1 MVKFKKNKA
10 NLLHNSTLKTNMQN
24 LTHFRTCNLCEAM
37 CGLEIKVENG
47 IVTKIE
53 GDKKDEFS
61 RGHICPKAVALKDIY
76 EDPNRLKFPVKRTE
90 NGWQQISWEQAYSE
104 VTSKIKEIQAKYGK
118 NAVGMYQGNPSI
130 HNLGTSMN
138 SPAFAKSLHTKNL
151 FSATSADQLPH
162 HFAAWQMFGH
172 PMLMPIPDIDFTDY
186 MLIIGGNP
194 IASNGSIMTVPDV
207 ANRLKAIQKRG
218 GKIVVIDPRF
228 TETAAKADQHHFI
241 RPGTD
246 SFLLLAII
254 QTLFAENLVN
264 LGKLSDFTDGIE
276 VLKEISAEFTP
287 EKVAKQT
294 GISVENIR
302 QITHEL
308 VEAKAAACYGRVGVS
323 VQTFGSIAQWLI
335 NSINVLTGNLDRT
348 GGAMF
353 TTPAVDFLARA
364 KTDNRFN
371 RWQSRVRKLPEF
383 LGELPV
389 ATLAEEILTEGEN
402 QIKCL
407 ITSCGNPILSTPNG
421 GQLDMAFEELEYMV
435 SIDIYINE
443 STRHANII
451 LPPAT
456 GLEVPHYDMTFHVL
470 AVRNSAKFSEALFP
484 KADGAKYDWEIYQ
497 ELAHLMNNGSLEDC
511 VTESPEVKLDLG
523 LQFGP
528 YGLSLQ
534 KLKDNPHGIDLGA
547 LKPSL
552 PNRLFTPE
560 KRINLA
566 PELLVNDIERL
577 RKTLNTSDLQKG
589 FDYLL
594 VGRRHLRDNNSW
606 MHNSERLVKGRN
618 RCTLMIHSE
627 DAKNLNLDSNSLVK
641 VSSRV
646 GSIELPIEITDH
658 MMQGVVS
665 MPHGYGHA
673 RKGVQLDIATKH
685 AGVSINDLTD
695 EYVLDELTGNA
706 AFNNVAVCVERV

>member
-1 MVKFKKNKA
+1 MK
-10 NLLHNSTLKTNMQN
+10 N

-47 IVTKIE
+47 VVTKIE
-53 GDKKDEFS
+53 GDKNDPFS

-76 EDPNRLKFPVKRTE
+76 EDTNRLKFPVKRTE
-90 NGWQQISWEQAYSE
+90 DGWQQISWEEAFIE
-104 VTSKIKEIQAKYGK
+104 VVGKIKKIQAKYGN
-118 NAVGMYQGNPSI
+118 NAVAMYQGNPSI
-130 HNLGTSMN
+130 HNLGTTMN
-138 SPAFAKSLHTKNL
+138 SPLFAKSLRTKSL

-172 PMLMPIPDIDFTDY
+172 PMLMPIPDIDFTDF

-194 IASNGSIMTVPDV
+194 IASNGSIMSVPDV

-218 GKIVVIDPRF
+218 GKIVVIDPRM
-228 TETAAKADQHHFI
+228 TETAAKADEHHFI

-246 SFLLLAII
+246 AFLLLAMI
-254 QTLFAENLVN
+254 QTLFANNLVN
-264 LGKLSDFTDGIE
+264 LGKLGDFTDGVE
-276 VLKEISAEFTP
+276 LLREISVDFTP
-287 EKVAKQT
+287 EKVEKQT
-294 GISVENIR
+294 GISALTIR
-302 QITHEL
+302 QLTHDF
-308 VEAKAAACYGRVGVS
+308 VNAKTAVCYGRVGVS

-335 NSINVLTGNLDRT
+335 NAINVLTGNLDRT

-353 TTPAVDFLARA
+353 TAPAIDFLTRA

-371 RWQSRVRKLPEF
+371 RWQSRVRGLPEF

-389 ATLAEEILTEGEN
+389 ATLAEEILTDGEN

-421 GQLDMAFEELEYMV
+421 GQLDKAFESLEYMV
-435 SIDIYINE
+435 AIDIYINE
-443 STRHANII
+443 STQHADII

-470 AVRNSAKFSEALFP
+470 AVRNTAKFSEALFQ
-484 KADGAKYDWEIYQ
+484 KAEGAKYDWEIYQ
-497 ELAHLMNNGSLEDC
+497 ELAYRMNQANSSNEGFVSEA
-511 VTESPEVKLDLG
+511 PEVKLDLG

-534 KLKDNPHGIDLGA
+534 KLKENPHGIDLGA
-547 LKPSL
+547 LKSCL

-566 PELLVNDIERL
+566 PEILMKDIERL
-577 RKTLNTSDLQKG
+577 RKSLNISDLQNG
-589 FDYLL
+589 FEYLL
-594 VGRRHLRDNNSW
+594 IGRRHLRDNNSW

-627 DAKNLNLDSNSLVK
+627 DAQKLNLDNNVVVK

-646 GSIELPIEITDH
+646 GSIELPIEITDQ
-658 MMQGVVS
+658 MMRGVVS

-673 RKGVQLDIATKH
+673 RKGVQLDIASKH

-695 EYVLDELTGNA
+695 ELVLDELTGNA
-706 AFNNVAVCVERV
+706 AFNNVAVKVEKV